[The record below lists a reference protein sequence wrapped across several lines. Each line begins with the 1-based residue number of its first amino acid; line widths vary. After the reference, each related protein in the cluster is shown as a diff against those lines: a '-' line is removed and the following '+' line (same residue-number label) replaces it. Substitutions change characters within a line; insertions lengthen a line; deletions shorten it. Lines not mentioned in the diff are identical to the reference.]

1 MGGAGHGAELGV
13 GAVESV
19 RDEVVRSHPEE
30 QARSRLVALSLLVL
44 LTSGCASGV
53 VPYSGFMGD
62 YVNACG
68 RIALALRVRSAEEL
82 RTAEIELV
90 DYVQVQAGPEVD
102 PSIEEIEAITT
113 VNSDESYSWTCIV
126 EVSTESQTFTARITE
141 FAPRG

>member
-1 MGGAGHGAELGV
+1 M
-13 GAVESV
+13 
-19 RDEVVRSHPEE
+19 
-30 QARSRLVALSLLVL
+30 
-44 LTSGCASGV
+44 
-53 VPYSGFMGD
+53 PYSGFMSD

-68 RIALALRVRSAEEL
+68 RIVLGLRVPSAEEL
-82 RTAEIELV
+82 PTAGIELV
-90 DYVQVQAGPEVD
+90 DYAQVQAGPEVD